1 MEDMGINHRMVD
13 VNGIKMHIA
22 EKGEGPVVLLVHG
35 FPSLWYSWRHQIL
48 SLAASGY
55 RAVAPDLRGYGDTD
69 APTSPQ
75 SYTCFHIVGDLIAL
89 IDALGQD
96 KVFVVGHDW
105 GAIMSWYLCLF
116 RPDKVKALVNLSV
129 AFTPRNPKYKPI
141 ETMRAAYGDDY
152 YMIRF
157 QEPGEMEAECASSG
171 TKPVL
176 TKILSYINPAP
187 LMVPKGKGFASD
199 HPATLPSWLSEEDI
213 CYYTSK
219 FEKSGFTGPFNYYRN
234 MNVNWELTAPW
245 TRVPVKVPVK
255 FMVGDQDLSYH
266 IPGVKEYI
274 HSGRMRKDVPFL
286 QEVVVLEGV
295 GHFIME
301 ERADEISN
309 HIIDF
314 LQRF

>member
-1 MEDMGINHRMVD
+1 MGINHRMVD

-22 EKGEGPVVLLVHG
+22 EEGQGPVVLLVHG

-55 RAVAPDLRGYGDTD
+55 RAVALDLRCYGDTD
-69 APTSPQ
+69 APTSPR
-75 SYTCFHIVGDLIAL
+75 LIH
-89 IDALGQD
+89 
-96 KVFVVGHDW
+96 VFVVGHDW

-116 RPDKVKALVNLSV
+116 RPDKIKALVNLSV

-141 ETMRAAYGDDY
+141 ETMRAVYGDDY

-157 QEPGEMEAECASSG
+157 QEPGEMEAECANSG
-171 TKPVL
+171 TKTVL
-176 TKILSYINPAP
+176 TKILSYTSPAP
-187 LMVPKGKGFASD
+187 LMVPKDKGFTSN
-199 HPATLPSWLSEEDI
+199 HPVTLPSWLLEEDI
-213 CYYTSK
+213 CYYSSK

-234 MNVNWELTAPW
+234 MNV
-245 TRVPVKVPVK
+245 VPVKIPVK

-309 HIIDF
+309 HIVDF